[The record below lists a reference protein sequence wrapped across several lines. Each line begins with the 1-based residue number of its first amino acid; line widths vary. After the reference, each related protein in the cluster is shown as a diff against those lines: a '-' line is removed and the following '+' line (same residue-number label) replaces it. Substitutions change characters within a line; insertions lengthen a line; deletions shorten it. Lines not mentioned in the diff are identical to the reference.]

1 MTVHWVKLGENQ
13 SAEHFVTFFNIV
25 FLKRKY
31 FDFCG
36 ITIPLLLAGWF
47 FFPIFYLYTTLN
59 LTLSPPK
66 NVTLYSKCPIYIHLN
81 VALLCG
87 YNGREKAKVNWFVFV
102 RDVIRMRRHHS
113 ESSLWG
119 IKWHTRTMTASLKRA
134 LKTHFGFENFRSKL
148 QEDVVKA
155 VVKGEL
161 ANWLS
166 TCRLSSSPRRLTLAA
181 FCLPKLG
188 TAILTM
194 AVPREMQWWLLWLSG
209 RWQGCVRV
217 HANGSREVS
226 LLPAACAP
234 GSGHHS
240 GHLAS
245 HRSHSGQSPTKT
257 LFFFF
262 LLCLFVFVLLFQ
274 CID

>member
-1 MTVHWVKLGENQ
+1 MIFI
-13 SAEHFVTFFNIV
+13 SNILSLYYPKSNV
-25 FLKRKY
+25 
-31 FDFCG
+31 
-36 ITIPLLLAGWF
+36 ITPQ
-47 FFPIFYLYTTLN
+47 
-59 LTLSPPK
+59 K

-119 IKWHTRTMTASLKRA
+119 LKWHTRTMTASLKRA

-166 TCRLSSSPRRLTLAA
+166 TCRLSSSFDVSGFLLAKTWHRY
-181 FCLPKLG
+181 FD
-188 TAILTM
+188 
-194 AVPREMQWWLLWLSG
+194 
-209 RWQGCVRV
+209 
-217 HANGSREVS
+217 NGG
-226 LLPAACAP
+226 AP
-234 GSGHHS
+234 GDAVVTFVVVRQVTGMCSCACQREQGS
-240 GHLAS
+240 LSATSCLRSRLRAS
-245 HRSHSGQSPTKT
+245 LWSSRLSSLSFRSVAH
-257 LFFFF
+257 
-262 LLCLFVFVLLFQ
+262 
-274 CID
+274 

>member
-1 MTVHWVKLGENQ
+1 M
-13 SAEHFVTFFNIV
+13 V
-25 FLKRKY
+25 FY
-31 FDFCG
+31 
-36 ITIPLLLAGWF
+36 
-47 FFPIFYLYTTLN
+47 FPIFYHYTTLN
-59 LTLSPPK
+59 VTLSPPK

-87 YNGREKAKVNWFVFV
+87 YNGREKVKVKWFVFV

-161 ANWLS
+161 ANWVS

-194 AVPREMQWWLLWLSG
+194 AVPREMQWWLVVVLQVTGMCSCACQREQGSLSATSCLRSRLRESLWSSRLS
-209 RWQGCVRV
+209 
-217 HANGSREVS
+217 S
-226 LLPAACAP
+226 L
-234 GSGHHS
+234 SF
-240 GHLAS
+240 
-245 HRSHSGQSPTKT
+245 RSVDH
-257 LFFFF
+257 
-262 LLCLFVFVLLFQ
+262 
-274 CID
+274 